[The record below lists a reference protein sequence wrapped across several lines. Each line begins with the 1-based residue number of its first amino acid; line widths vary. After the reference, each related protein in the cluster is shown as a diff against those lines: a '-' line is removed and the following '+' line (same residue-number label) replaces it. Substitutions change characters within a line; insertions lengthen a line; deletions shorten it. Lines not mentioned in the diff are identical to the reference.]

1 MFLMLAEVFFQRVQV
16 TGGLVN
22 VFLRANHPNAAR
34 RLAEQ
39 RLGDHVGTIVQLI
52 HRFQNGLT
60 AGFLYTAR
68 PAQHP

>member
-1 MFLMLAEVFFQRVQV
+1 MLAEVFFQRVQV

-22 VFLRANHPNAAR
+22 VLLRANHPNAAR

-52 HRFQNGLT
+52 HRSQNSLS
-60 AGFLYTAR
+60 AGFFNATR